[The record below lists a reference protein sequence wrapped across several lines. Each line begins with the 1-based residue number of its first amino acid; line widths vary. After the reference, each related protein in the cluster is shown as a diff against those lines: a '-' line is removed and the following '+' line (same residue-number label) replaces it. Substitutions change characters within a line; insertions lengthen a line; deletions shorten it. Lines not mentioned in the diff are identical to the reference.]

1 MQKNTSFKLY
11 WITTILVFVLVC
23 LHGCKVPGMHQP
35 EIEQGNIVTQ
45 KMVDRLRPK
54 MTKAQVEF
62 VLGRPVYQNTFDVNR
77 WDYVYT
83 RESRTGE
90 RVRRVLTLRFEDDVL
105 LGISGDFRPEGD
117 AADELEPLL
126 EPLEDSEPND
136 DDNEDDEVEKENASD
151 DSDET
156 VEEQVDSTN

>member
-126 EPLEDSEPND
+126 EPLEDSEPN
-136 DDNEDDEVEKENASD
+136 EDDEVEKENASD